1 MSKKIIFSFIF
12 TLVAGITC
20 LNAFNFDELFKGVDF
35 DKLAQDM
42 ERALSEKKSGPAQRP
57 TWGQPFGP
65 RAMQKPE
72 LNKAKDTSE
81 NQEEEKDNRTLFLES
96 LIINKDPQAK
106 PAEDTAKVGTYVFSH
121 AKREAFRFYMN
132 QFVDL
137 LKEVERKIDSSE
149 NFSPE
154 FKVIFSDFKTNI
166 DEITVAHGIINDH
179 KMYQRVFFLP
189 QFEELR
195 KKIVDACERLEQL
208 NKRIVIDLAQE
219 EATTKTENK
228 LQELAQTPTTPLPS
242 IKLEPQET
250 KAGTRRGIIEKALK
264 PLADDEQVTN
274 PANPQFTVGE

>member
-1 MSKKIIFSFIF
+1 MSKKIIFSSIF
-12 TLVAGITC
+12 TLIVGITC
-20 LNAFNFDELFKGVDF
+20 LHAFNFDELFKGVDF

-42 ERALSEKKSGPAQRP
+42 EKALSEKKSGPTRP
-57 TWGQPFGP
+57 VGNPNWGQPFGP
-65 RAMQKPE
+65 RPTQKPA
-72 LNKAKDTSE
+72 LSTVAE
-81 NQEEEKDNRTLFLES
+81 NQEDEKDNRTLFLES

-106 PAEDTAKVGTYVFSH
+106 PADETAKVGTYVFSH

-132 QFVDL
+132 HFVDL

-228 LQELAQTPTTPLPS
+228 LQELAQTPAVPLPN

-250 KAGTRRGIIEKALK
+250 KAGKRRGILEKALK

-274 PANPQFTVGE
+274 PTSPQFTVGE